1 MKRIVK
7 VGSRRLA
14 AAALA
19 VALLVC
25 LSGCGGSG
33 QDDKLVGTWDAY
45 YMIVGEESTGV
56 DKGDIRMDLTNKGT
70 FNFSAFDELETG
82 DWSYDGKTLTLDY
95 GGGAIVKMPVS
106 FISDNE
112 MSTQSEDG
120 TVLTSWRKR

>member
-7 VGSRRLA
+7 VGGKWLA
-14 AAALA
+14 VAVLA

-45 YMIVGEESTGV
+45 YMIVGDESTGV

-70 FNFSAFDELETG
+70 FNLSAFDDFETG
-82 DWSYDGKTLTLDY
+82 DWSYDGKKLTLDY
-95 GGGAIVKMPVS
+95 GGGVTAGMPVS
-106 FISDNE
+106 FISDTE
-112 MSTQSEDG
+112 ISIQSEDG

>member
-45 YMIVGEESTGV
+45 YMIVDEEAAGV
-56 DKGDIRMDLTNKGT
+56 DKGDMRMDLTNKGT
-70 FNFSAFDELETG
+70 FTLSSLGESAGG
-82 DWSYDGKTLTLDY
+82 DWSYDNKTLSLDY
-95 GGGAIVKMPVS
+95 GGGNVMKMTVS
-106 FISDNE
+106 FVSDTE
-112 MSTQSEDG
+112 ISTQSEDG
-120 TVLTSWRKR
+120 ALLISWRKR

>member
-7 VGSRRLA
+7 VGGKWLA
-14 AAALA
+14 VAVLA

-45 YMIVGEESTGV
+45 YMIVGDESTGV

-70 FNFSAFDELETG
+70 FNLSAFDDFETG
-82 DWSYDGKTLTLDY
+82 DWSYDGKKLTLDY
-95 GGGAIVKMPVS
+95 GGGVTAEMPVS
-106 FISDNE
+106 FISVTE
-112 MSTQSEDG
+112 ISIQSEDG